1 MSQQQHQHQQQMK
14 MNSLEKKIAIMDV
27 MNAKEK
33 VSLAQAAHDVE
44 VKTLKECED
53 VLDAAFHAKVP
64 MDKFLQLRDTKRVQ
78 ARVVRDSFRTLV
90 VAMNALDDAESNYDV
105 VCFSTTMESTR

>member
-1 MSQQQHQHQQQMK
+1 MNAPLHQT

-27 MNAKEK
+27 MKAKDK
-33 VSLAQAAHDVE
+33 VSLAQAAHDAE
-44 VKTLKECED
+44 IKTLKECEAA
-53 VLDAAFHAKVP
+53 LDAAFHAKVP

-105 VCFSTTMESTR
+105 VCFSTMESTR